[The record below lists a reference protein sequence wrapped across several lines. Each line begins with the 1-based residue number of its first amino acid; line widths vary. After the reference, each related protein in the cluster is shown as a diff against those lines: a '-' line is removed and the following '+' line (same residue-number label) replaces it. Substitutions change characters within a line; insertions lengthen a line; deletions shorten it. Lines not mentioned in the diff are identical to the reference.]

1 MQCYQEIENDLHEE
15 GQYYAK
21 HYPPTKITNKIDIQ
35 LEAELFKKSIFSLGE
50 DNTQNIFLNIY
61 FIMKLRE
68 KRRTG
73 PRGLTISDIAGTD
86 STTV

>member
-35 LEAELFKKSIFSLGE
+35 LEAELFKK
-50 DNTQNIFLNIY
+50 
-61 FIMKLRE
+61 
-68 KRRTG
+68 
-73 PRGLTISDIAGTD
+73 
-86 STTV
+86 